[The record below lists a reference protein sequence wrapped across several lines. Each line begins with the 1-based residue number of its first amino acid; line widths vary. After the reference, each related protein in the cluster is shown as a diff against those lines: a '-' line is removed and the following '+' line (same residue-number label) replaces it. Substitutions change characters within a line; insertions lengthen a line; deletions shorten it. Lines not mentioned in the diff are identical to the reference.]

1 MIIVAKMK
9 LEEKYEDTITSCV
22 ITSVHTIFQFL
33 FILENLY
40 KMAAEEEIAKIVD
53 HFSKEDNQ
61 KIQEFEKS
69 SDYYK
74 KLVEAGMATHRGYCI
89 ISSDQLYT
97 CPENYQI
104 KY

>member
-1 MIIVAKMK
+1 
-9 LEEKYEDTITSCV
+9 
-22 ITSVHTIFQFL
+22 
-33 FILENLY
+33 
-40 KMAAEEEIAKIVD
+40 MAAEEEIAKIVD